1 VAVQAVDARQP
12 RRGTSVGRSPHE
24 EANFAAGRR
33 TEESATM
40 FAETTAL
47 SLLQS
52 RLPDHA
58 LPRPFYTDPGMLEVD
73 LAEIWYKDWL
83 FAIPCCE
90 IPKTG
95 NFVTM
100 QVGAYPIVVVRG
112 ADGQIRAFHNSCR
125 HRGSRVCTALK
136 GSSPKLVCPYH
147 QWTYE
152 LDGRLL
158 YARDMGPD
166 FDAAK
171 HGLRPVAC
179 RDVAGMVFVCIAETP
194 PPFDALAETAGR
206 YLAPHRL
213 GDAKIAHES
222 TIIEKG
228 NWKLVMENNRECYHC
243 AGSHPSLCRTFPDR
257 PGYTSMD
264 EDGNVE
270 PVIAAHW
277 AKCEAAGL
285 PSRFDLSPDS
295 QWRFVRIPLL
305 GAGESFTLD
314 GKAAVPTKRLSAAPF
329 ADAGSLLFF
338 HYPNSWNHFLGDH
351 ATVFRILP
359 ISATETEV
367 TTKWLVHKD
376 AVEGIDY
383 DLKNLTQVW
392 MATNDEDRAVVEE
405 NQRGVNSPAYVPGPY
420 SRIQEDGVIQFVDW
434 YCRTLGDRLAGP
446 TAIAAE

>member
-1 VAVQAVDARQP
+1 MVVA
-12 RRGTSVGRSPHE
+12 S
-24 EANFAAGRR
+24 
-33 TEESATM
+33 
-40 FAETTAL
+40 TAL
-47 SLLQS
+47 DLLAS
-52 RLPDHA
+52 RLADHA
-58 LPRPFYTDPGMLEVD
+58 LPRPFYTDPGMLDLD
-73 LAEIWYKDWL
+73 LAEVWYRDWL
-83 FAIPCCE
+83 FAIPACE

-100 QVGAYPIVVVRG
+100 QVGAYPVVIVRG
-112 ADGQIRAFHNSCR
+112 ADGRVRAFHNSCR

-136 GSSPKLVCPYH
+136 GSAPKLVCPYH

-166 FDAAK
+166 FDAAR
-171 HGLRPVAC
+171 HGLKPVAC
-179 RDVAGMVFVCIAETP
+179 VDVAGMVFVCLADQP
-194 PPFDALAETAGR
+194 PAINAMVETATR

-213 GDAKIAHES
+213 TEAKIAFEL

-264 EDGNVE
+264 ENGNVE
-270 PVIAAHW
+270 PAIAAHW
-277 AKCEAAGL
+277 AKCEAAGM
-285 PSRFDLSPDS
+285 PSRFHLNPDN

-314 GKAAVPTKRLSAAPF
+314 GKAAVPVKRLSTAPF

-359 ISATETEV
+359 ISPTETEV

-376 AVEGIDY
+376 AVEGVDY

-392 MATNDEDRAVVEE
+392 VATNDEDRAVVEE
-405 NQRGVNSPAYVPGPY
+405 NQRGVNSPAFTPGPY

-434 YCRTLGDRLAGP
+434 YCATLEGRLGGGGARLA
-446 TAIAAE
+446 AE